1 MNSTEVER
9 KVAPRSYKTLESE
22 TIIFV
27 STAYAVASLLLVGVL
42 FRFFLSKEAE
52 PTVIGI
58 YAVFSLIFLLF
69 MGVQSRRRTKL
80 NKLPS
85 DDILELCYLVKESSN
100 HGEVGY
106 SGNWHITHKSFN
118 NHAMER
124 IFSRSTSEI
133 IPALDYFSYML
144 AERCID
150 VSSVT
155 DKGTRIDENVISIAL
170 SESSLSKL
178 KIYESAS
185 NW

>member
-27 STAYAVASLLLVGVL
+27 STAYAVVSLLLVGVI

-52 PTVIGI
+52 PTVIGF
-58 YAVFSLIFLLF
+58 YSVFSLIFLVF
-69 MGVQSRRRTKL
+69 MAVQSRRRTKL

-85 DDILELCYLVKESSN
+85 DDILELCYLVKESSK
-100 HGEVGY
+100 HGEAGY
-106 SGNWHITHKSFN
+106 SGKWHITHRSFN

-124 IFSRSTSEI
+124 IFSRPISET

-155 DKGTRIDENVISIAL
+155 DKGRNIDENAISIVL
-170 SESSLSKL
+170 SKSSLSKL
-178 KIYESAS
+178 KIYESAN